1 MKSECGQCAEFGNVL
16 YRPPSQEMQLKYLGT
31 EGNGICHLFSRGAE
45 KTYLNVQKREKGK
58 RTKMWQSAD
67 N

>member
-1 MKSECGQCAEFGNVL
+1 MCCIVPLPRKC
-16 YRPPSQEMQLKYLGT
+16 RLKYLGT